1 LRNNQ
6 DRLASP
12 GAPDPAEP
20 AAEQKNSLFD
30 FVNPTEFVEL
40 PTKGRFYPEGHPL
53 QDKEMVEIRFMTAKE
68 EDILTS
74 RTLLKNGMAIDRL
87 ISSILIDK
95 SIDVKTLYVA
105 DKNAIMIA
113 ARITGFGR
121 EYATRTTCPACAT
134 AQTYTFDLN
143 ECRSYY
149 GSEEVELTSAGTFVT
164 KLPRTEVT
172 AEIKLLNATEE
183 AKLTQLAENKRKNRL
198 PETTLTD
205 QLKAIVASLN
215 GQTERSVINRFVD
228 IMPAQDSRFL
238 RKEYAKA
245 APSVEMKNDFS
256 CSSCGH
262 EQEVDIPL
270 TVDFFWS
277 NR

>member
-1 LRNNQ
+1 MRNNQ
-6 DRLASP
+6 DRLA
-12 GAPDPAEP
+12 AATPDPAEP

-30 FVNPTEFVEL
+30 FVNPTEFVDL
-40 PTKGRFYPEGHPL
+40 PTKGRFYPEEHPL
-53 QDKEMVEIRFMTAKE
+53 QNKEVVEIRFMTAKE

-87 ISSILIDK
+87 LSSILIDK

-105 DKNAIMIA
+105 DKNALMVA
-113 ARITGFGR
+113 SRITGFGP
-121 EYATRTTCPACAT
+121 EYATRTTCPVCAT

-143 ECRSYY
+143 ECRPYH
-149 GSEEVELTSAGTFVT
+149 GSDDVELTNDGTFTT

-172 AEIKLLNATEE
+172 AEIKLLNAQEE
-183 AKLTQLAENKRKNRL
+183 ARLTKLAENKVKKKL
-198 PETTLTD
+198 PETILTD
-205 QLKAIVASLN
+205 QLKAIIVSLN
-215 GQTERSVINRFVD
+215 DQTERSTINKFVD
-228 IMPAQDSRFL
+228 VMPAQDSRFL

-245 APSVEMKNDFS
+245 APNVEMKNDFT

>member
-1 LRNNQ
+1 MRNNQ
-6 DRLASP
+6 DRLTA
-12 GAPDPAEP
+12 P
-20 AAEQKNSLFD
+20 AAPEPVEPKNSLFD
-30 FVNPTEFVEL
+30 FVIPTEFVDL

-53 QDKEMVEIRFMTAKE
+53 QNKEMVEIRFMTAKE

-105 DKNAIMIA
+105 DKNAIMVS
-113 ARITGFGR
+113 ARITGFGSD
-121 EYATRTTCPACAT
+121 YTTRMICPACT
-134 AQTYTFDLN
+134 TSLTHTFDLN
-143 ECRSYY
+143 ECRPYY
-149 GSEEVELTSAGTFVT
+149 GTEDIELSSAGTFIV
-164 KLPRTEVT
+164 KLPRTGVT
-172 AEIKLLNATEE
+172 AEIKLLNADEE
-183 AKLTQLAENKRKNRL
+183 TRLTKLAENKVKKKL

-205 QLKAIVASLN
+205 QLKAIIVSLN
-215 GQTERSVINRFVD
+215 DQTGRAVVNKFVD

-238 RKEYAKA
+238 RKEYKVAV
-245 APSVEMKNDFS
+245 PGVEMKNDFV

-262 EQEVDIPL
+262 EQEVEIPL